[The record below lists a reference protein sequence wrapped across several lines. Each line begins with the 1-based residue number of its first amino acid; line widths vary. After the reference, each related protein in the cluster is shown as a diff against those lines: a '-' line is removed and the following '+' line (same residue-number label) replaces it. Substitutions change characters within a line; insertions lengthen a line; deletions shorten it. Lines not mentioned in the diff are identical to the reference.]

1 MLKSIQEWTFVLTI
15 IGIIAIL
22 GNWVGYHVMPL
33 TAAPGMII
41 IILVCV
47 AGLVI
52 QKVLP
57 LNLPAIVYISV
68 IGMVLSLPVTPG
80 SGYLIKWTE
89 EVNLLALTTPILAY
103 AGIAVGRSWA
113 DFAKLGWRSI
123 VVGTCVLLGT
133 FLGSAII
140 AEIVLRIQGVI

>member
-1 MLKSIQEWTFVLTI
+1 MLKSIQEWTFVLAVV
-15 IGIIAIL
+15 GIIAII
-22 GNWVGYHVMPL
+22 GNWVGYQVMPL
-33 TAAPGMII
+33 TSVPGMII
-41 IILVCV
+41 IILVCL

-57 LNLPAIVYISV
+57 LNLPAIVYMGV
-68 IGMVLSLPVTPG
+68 IGMILSLPVIPG
-80 SGYLIKWTE
+80 SEYVIKWTE
-89 EVNLLALTTPILAY
+89 EVNTLALTTPILAY

-123 VVGTCVLLGT
+123 IVGTCVLLGT

-140 AEIVLRIQGVI
+140 AEIILRVQGLV

>member
-1 MLKSIQEWTFVLTI
+1 MLKSIQEWTFVLAVV
-15 IGIIAIL
+15 GIIAII
-22 GNWVGYHVMPL
+22 GNWVGYQVMPL
-33 TAAPGMII
+33 TTVPGMII
-41 IILVCV
+41 IILVCL

-57 LNLPAIVYISV
+57 LNLPAIVYMGV
-68 IGMVLSLPVTPG
+68 IGMILSLPVIPG
-80 SGYLIKWTE
+80 SEYVIKWTE
-89 EVNLLALTTPILAY
+89 EVNTLALTTPILAY

-123 VVGTCVLLGT
+123 IVGTCVLLGT

-140 AEIVLRIQGVI
+140 AEIILRVQGLV